1 MSIHR
6 IVYNSWILAK
16 LENIASSAR
25 LAGNG
30 MGSDKL
36 YVVAVAGIVAVVS

>member
-1 MSIHR
+1 MSTT
-6 IVYNSWILAK
+6 WILAK
-16 LENIASSAR
+16 LENIASSAS

-36 YVVAVAGIVAVVS
+36 YDVAVAGVVAGVC

>member
-16 LENIASSAR
+16 LENIAPQPHSP
-25 LAGNG
+25 G
-30 MGSDKL
+30 MEWEVISYTL
-36 YVVAVAGIVAVVS
+36 